1 MEIIQAPS
9 SMESSSREAGKKTR
23 VCASGCGRFVA
34 LLIVAAVFG
43 FAGGLLSPVVVNKY
57 FKQTPVGEK
66 NIAPRESAESAVVTE
81 DKTVTDLVE
90 KNSPGVV
97 SIVISRDVPKVR
109 NFYGNPFGGSF
120 PFFFDPFNAE
130 DQGSGSADSGKT
142 EKQKIG
148 SGSGF
153 FISEDGLIVT
163 NKHVVADEQ
172 ADYTVILSGGK
183 EYPAKVLARDPSND
197 IAVLKI
203 EGSPRGVS
211 GEAGDSFPALTIG
224 DSDQIKVGQT
234 VIAIGN
240 PLGEFAN
247 SVTQGIVSGL
257 KRSVSA
263 GSGMGERE
271 EQLTDVIQMDAA
283 INPGNSGGPLFN
295 LSGAVIGVN
304 VAMAQ
309 GAENIG
315 FALPINQV
323 KRIVE
328 QVRTT
333 GKISVPYIGVCYI
346 ILDDTAQKEN
356 NLPYNYGALIL
367 RGQRMTDF
375 AVIPGSPADKA
386 GLVEND
392 IILEINGTK
401 IDDAHP
407 LSNLIS
413 QYNVGDEITLKV
425 SHKGVTKDVKVKLEE
440 RK

>member
-1 MEIIQAPS
+1 MEIRQG
-9 SMESSSREAGKKTR
+9 SSSERDSQSVEIPQR
-23 VCASGCGRFVA
+23 SRPCSSHHGRFFGMF
-34 LLIVAAVFG
+34 IMAAIFG
-43 FAGGLLSPVVVNKY
+43 FIGGLLSPMAVSFYKERLA
-57 FKQTPVGEK
+57 KPAGIEGKALPTQESDEK
-66 NIAPRESAESAVVTE
+66 SVATT
-81 DKTVTDLVE
+81 DKVVTDLVE

-97 SIVISRDVPKVR
+97 SIVISKDVSKVR
-109 NFYGNPFGGSF
+109 SFNPFGGGF
-120 PFFFDPFNAE
+120 PFFFDPFNSQNQGNSGTP
-130 DQGSGSADSGKT
+130 DQNSNKT

-153 FISEDGLIVT
+153 LISSDGLIVT

-172 ADYTVILSGGK
+172 ADYTVIVNDGK

-203 EGSPRGVS
+203 DGSN
-211 GEAGDSFPALTIG
+211 FPALTLG

-240 PLGEFAN
+240 PLGEFEN
-247 SVTQGIVSGL
+247 SVTQGIISGL

-263 GSGMGERE
+263 GSGIMGGAE
-271 EQLTDVIQMDAA
+271 EQLTDIIQTDAA

-323 KRIVE
+323 KRIAD
-328 QVRTT
+328 QVRAT
-333 GKISVPYIGVCYI
+333 GKISVPYLGVRYI
-346 ILDDTAQKEN
+346 ILNDALQKQN
-356 NLPYNYGALIL
+356 NLAYNYGALVL
-367 RGQRMTDF
+367 RGQNMTDF
-375 AVIPGSPADKA
+375 AVVPGSPADKA

-401 IDDAHP
+401 IDESHP
-407 LSNLIS
+407 LSNLVS

-425 SHKGVTKDVKVKLEE
+425 SHKGVTKDVKLKLEE